1 MLSKEPPSVAK
12 YSSPIL
18 LMFEAARAELGII
31 VVASC
36 APPNLAYDNGH
47 TK

>member
-12 YSSPIL
+12 YSSRVLP
-18 LMFEAARAELGII
+18 MFEEAREEFGII
-31 VVASC
+31 LVASC
-36 APPNLAYDNGH
+36 APPNIANDNGR